1 MSDEATRPG
10 QVSATPEGGPIA
22 EGVPGQEPGLGQV
35 QSTPEAAPLSES
47 DELQPPTWQEHM
59 RGPILGTDG
68 LPLGQEQAP
77 AAASSAAEP
86 AAAREED
93 TEASAASTAAPQSDE
108 ELRKWPPYTG
118 KPVSEVRW
126 DAARR
131 YAAPIVA
138 QAEKLTIK
146 AIDLSGR
153 GLSRLARYL
162 EDRRQE
168 REQTDEATRSRSQT
182 AVAET
187 SSWRGCFAP
196 HTAVGVIQAAK
207 TRPSSATRR
216 PHFGRSPGLTAV

>member
-1 MSDEATRPG
+1 MSDESIRPG

-22 EGVPGQEPGLGQV
+22 EGTPAQEPGFGQV

-47 DELQPPTWQEHM
+47 EELAPPTWQEHM

-68 LPLGQEQAP
+68 LPLEQEQGE
-77 AAASSAAEP
+77 AAAPSASEP

-93 TEASAASTAAPQSDE
+93 AAASGTSTASPQERE
-108 ELRKWPPYTG
+108 ELRTWPPYTG

-126 DAARR
+126 DALR
-131 YAAPIVA
+131 YAAPVVA

-162 EDRRQE
+162 ETRRQE
-168 REQTDEATRSRSQT
+168 RDADQEQGSEGDR
-182 AVAET
+182 
-187 SSWRGCFAP
+187 
-196 HTAVGVIQAAK
+196 
-207 TRPSSATRR
+207 
-216 PHFGRSPGLTAV
+216 